1 MQLTAKQEF
10 LKANGIAT
18 VQDLSDEILL
28 RFFLE
33 GHGGITNK
41 LSSLSIKRGSMMGLP
56 IDRETA
62 MSMLRQAF
70 VEDRQL
76 AINFIQGET
85 CDPVNFPSGP
95 PHIKMELR

>member
-18 VQDLSDEILL
+18 VQDLSDELLL

-41 LSSLSIKRGSMMGLP
+41 LSSLSIGTFGIQKDYNLDNRNNNP
-56 IDRETA
+56 DIDQIKQSLCFFLKKSQFFKSFSLILRHIGKETA
-62 MSMLRQAF
+62 
-70 VEDRQL
+70 
-76 AINFIQGET
+76 
-85 CDPVNFPSGP
+85 
-95 PHIKMELR
+95 K

>member
-1 MQLTAKQEF
+1 
-10 LKANGIAT
+10 
-18 VQDLSDEILL
+18 
-28 RFFLE
+28 
-33 GHGGITNK
+33 
-41 LSSLSIKRGSMMGLP
+41 MGLP

-76 AINFIQGET
+76 AINFNEGET